1 MTNKLRFLL
10 LCFCLSVLWPVASW
24 AGQAPQVVASVLPV
38 HSLVSAVM
46 KGVGEPALLIKG
58 AVSPHGFALR
68 PSEARALG
76 RADLIVWVGPALE
89 RSLVRALASESFAG
103 RQLALLEVPAL
114 AVLPIRDEHEHDHGH
129 KHEHKH
135 EDHADHDPHAWL
147 DPDNAV
153 VMVSAIE
160 KALVATDPANA
171 MRYKENAAV
180 VRQSLGA
187 LKLELQQALEP
198 LRGQR
203 PGVFH
208 DVLQY
213 FERANGLGE
222 SLVINHDPDQPAR
235 LAQMGRVS
243 QELKSGQIQC
253 LFAEP
258 QFDGRLVA
266 ILVERY
272 GLRQGVLDPLGADI
286 KPGAS
291 AYAQL
296 MRQLSGQIRG
306 CMLAP
311 GT

>member
-1 MTNKLRFLL
+1 MPTKLRLL
-10 LCFCLSVLWPVASW
+10 LLSLCLPLLLPFAAR
-24 AGQAPQVVASVLPV
+24 AGEPPQVVASVLPV

-46 KGVGEPALLIKG
+46 KGVGAPTLLIQG

-103 RQLALLEVPAL
+103 HQLALLDVPGLAL
-114 AVLPIRDEHEHDHGH
+114 LPLRDEHEHEHQHQHGH
-129 KHEHKH
+129 
-135 EDHADHDPHAWL
+135 DDHDPHAWL
-147 DPDNAV
+147 DPDNAMA
-153 VMVSAIE
+153 MVSAIE
-160 KALVATDPANA
+160 NALVAIDQANA
-171 MRYKENAAV
+171 TRYQDNAAV
-180 VRQSLGA
+180 VRQSLGEIKTEIQ
-187 LKLELQQALEP
+187 LALEP
-198 LRGQR
+198 LQGQR

-213 FERANGLGE
+213 FERATGLGA
-222 SLVINHDPDQPAR
+222 SVVINHDPDQPAK

-243 QELKSGQIQC
+243 KQLESGQIQC

-258 QFDGRLVA
+258 QFDGRLIA
-266 ILVERY
+266 LLVDRY
-272 GLRQGVLDPLGADI
+272 SLRRGVLDPLGAGI
-286 KPGAS
+286 NPGPT

-296 MRQLSGQIRG
+296 MRQITEQIRG

-311 GT
+311 GN